1 MSELYRYFSRD
12 WEHVLDYSD
21 QSLLDLYNQESYGG
35 HIDSK
40 NGFAVGKKWL
50 NVYVASWRE
59 SIAEGTL
66 FRHELYEDPE
76 LPSWWLDRVLKDTP
90 DNWMP
95 WWKDY
100 KKAQNDLQ
108 HPS

>member
-1 MSELYRYFSRD
+1 MAELYKYFSKD

-21 QSLLDLYNQESYGG
+21 QALLDLYNYESYGTG
-35 HIDSK
+35 RVDPK
-40 NGFAVGKKWL
+40 NGYAVGKKWL

-66 FRHELYEDPE
+66 FRHELYEDPN
-76 LPSWWLDRVLKDTP
+76 LPHWWLDSVLGDTK

-100 KKAQNDLQ
+100 KKSKAQNDLK
-108 HPS
+108 